1 MTTTK
6 NLSISAIFGNDTST
20 SWDLIFRYNLTNVE
34 IEDLERLMSL
44 LSHVHLTPS
53 ILDVKVWV
61 PSSSGVPSKFMA
73 FVWSSETVDNLFLHY
88 PITLG
93 LWHRIFSQA
102 GIAWVQ

>member
-61 PSSSGVPSKFMA
+61 PSSSGGFLLKSFLLVSSNFLYSTPFYLDHF
-73 FVWSSETVDNLFLHY
+73 FVEIKSPL
-88 PITLG
+88 
-93 LWHRIFSQA
+93 
-102 GIAWVQ
+102 